1 MPIRTSASG
10 STKGPSTAPTIGTA
24 TAGDGSASVT
34 FTAPSFSKLP
44 VTSYTVTASPGGAT
58 GTGSSSPI
66 TVSGL
71 TNGTSYT
78 FTVTATNGNG
88 TSAPSAASNS
98 IAPIAPFFALSVGN
112 GTSGIG
118 GRTVPA
124 GQGVDSSGNLYAV
137 GLAADNDD
145 SYKQVYVCKTDSSG
159 SVLLNTKVNS
169 TYTNFSPTVNTQF
182 NEARSCTDADGNTY
196 VARIY
201 QDYSFTVSVSVMKIT
216 SGGSLTWHESYKVY
230 GGTFANFSPAQLTGI
245 GESNGALYVLVSPA
259 NYGPMAILSFD
270 VSTGSLA
277 NSYGYD
283 AGPQGEGEGESAPYP
298 NLYGIAVESVS
309 GVYTV
314 GVERNLYGQYA
325 GMYVAKLAISGASI
339 STNWE
344 KSYTLG
350 GNAAGF
356 PTDIVVSGDKVYAV
370 SSGSNAA
377 MYLTAINASTGALE
391 WQKSYTYGNEN
402 NASIAV
408 APNGN
413 VTIVGNSNV
422 DAAIHMYSFNSSGTL
437 LYNIRYDASSSTGN
451 DTYYGGYHIYATNTY
466 VYLGAYVAGQNWHL
480 KLKADGSTVS
490 FTKGG
495 ITFTKSTNNSPTDT
509 TSSSSTSSLS
519 IPWVADL
526 GGLGWLSGTN
536 ANVSASAATST
547 LPTNSYSL

>member
-1 MPIRTSASG
+1 MPILGSSAG
-10 STKGPSTAPTIGTA
+10 STKGPASAPTIGTA

-44 VTSYTVTASPGGAT
+44 ITSYTVTASPGGAT
-58 GTGSSSPI
+58 GTGASSPI

-98 IAPIAPFFALSVGN
+98 VAPSAPFFALSVNNSAGA
-112 GTSGIG
+112 G
-118 GRTVPA
+118 GRTVPV

-145 SYKQVYVCKTDSSG
+145 SLKQVYVCKTDSSG

-196 VARIY
+196 VARVY
-201 QDYSFTVSVSVMKIT
+201 QDYSFAVSVSVMKIT
-216 SGGSLTWHESYKVY
+216 SGGSLAWHKSYKVY

-245 GESNGALYVLVSPA
+245 GVSSNGTLYALVSPA
-259 NYGPMAILSFD
+259 NYGPMAILTFIT
-270 VSTGSLA
+270 STGELIG
-277 NSYGYD
+277 SYGYD

-298 NLYGIAVESVS
+298 NLYGIAVENQNSV
-309 GVYTV
+309 YAV
-314 GVERNLYGQYA
+314 GVERGMYVQFA
-325 GMYVAKLAISGASI
+325 GMYVAKLVISGASM
-339 STNWE
+339 STNWG

-480 KLKADGSTVS
+480 KLKADGSTAS

-495 ITFTKSTNNSPTDT
+495 ITFTKSTNSSPTDT

-519 IPWVADL
+519 IPWIE
-526 GGLGWLSGTN
+526 LSGSGWISSTN

-547 LPTNSYSL
+547 LSTNSYSL